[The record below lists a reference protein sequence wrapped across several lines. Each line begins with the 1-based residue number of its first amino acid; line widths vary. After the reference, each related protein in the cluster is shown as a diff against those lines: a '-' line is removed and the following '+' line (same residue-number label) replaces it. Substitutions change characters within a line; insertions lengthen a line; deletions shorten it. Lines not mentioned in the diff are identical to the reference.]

1 MTKTKVI
8 YTDPQKI
15 GEQAA
20 NLAQDIANVDVKI
33 AIDFFN
39 EFLETYKRNYKVKT
53 VSKAGGR
60 DTNWSLFKE
69 SLRKLLAQYGRNGI
83 TPRTYRIV
91 HGGVSA
97 IGLIP
102 GHES

>member
-1 MTKTKVI
+1 MNDNKEALKEAI
-8 YTDPQKI
+8 
-15 GEQAA
+15 ELLCSAHE
-20 NLAQDIANVDVKI
+20 IASR
-33 AIDFFN
+33 
-39 EFLETYKRNYKVKT
+39 E
-53 VSKAGGR
+53 GR